1 MSMLIPRPPGIAF
14 IEAQMVD
21 TCTITRDALGVE
33 DAVLD
38 RDTGELTDPSAPETI
53 YSGKCILKEVVT
65 KDILFEQGGQYQER
79 DMMKAL
85 LPVTAEGIQLG
96 DVLTLTATAYNADFL
111 GIEMRV
117 FQVQGGTHKVYTSL
131 LVEKIV
137 EDKQAISR

>member
-21 TCTITRDALGVE
+21 TCLITRDALGVE

-38 RDTGELTDPSAPETI
+38 RDTGELTDPSDVETI
-53 YSGKCILKEVVT
+53 YSGKCILKEIIT

-85 LPVTAEGIQLG
+85 LPVSAEGIALG
-96 DVLTLTATAYNADFL
+96 DIFTLTATAYNDDML
-111 GIEMRV
+111 DLELRV
-117 FQVQGGTHKVYTSL
+117 FKVEGGTHRVYTAL
-131 LVEKIV
+131 FVEKIV